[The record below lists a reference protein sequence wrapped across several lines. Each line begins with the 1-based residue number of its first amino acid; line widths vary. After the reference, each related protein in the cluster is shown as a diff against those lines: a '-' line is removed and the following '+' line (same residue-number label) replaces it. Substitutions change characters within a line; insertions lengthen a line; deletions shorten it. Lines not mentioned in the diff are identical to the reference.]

1 MSNHN
6 GDCPRPTGRPRALL
20 ARHLLPSGA
29 DGNNVAFSPLS
40 VHSALSLVAT
50 GAKGDTLHQLLDFL
64 GAPDLAACVGSNVVA
79 YWLASGWPKVLLGS
93 GVWEDAS
100 CGVIQKYFLKDS
112 PYRSIGRA
120 LRERVIMFLS
130 CSRLHPSAPSYHIDP
145 AAAQLPLTSP
155 PAPSCLRPLQ
165 PCQPHRLSLLSS
177 HCPQAPLRLSM
188 RILQPPL
195 EP

>member
-6 GDCPRPTGRPRALL
+6 GDCPRPTGRPRTLL

-100 CGVIQKYFLKDS
+100 CGVIQKYFQNS
-112 PYRSIGRA
+112 PYRLIGRA
-120 LRERVIMFLS
+120 LRERAIMFFSRAHVFVLVFPPTTLILPWYS
-130 CSRLHPSAPSYHIDP
+130 SLWPLLRLHRASAPSNP
-145 AAAQLPLTSP
+145 ANRTAS
-155 PAPSCLRPLQ
+155 
-165 PCQPHRLSLLSS
+165 HR
-177 HCPQAPLRLSM
+177 
-188 RILQPPL
+188 
-195 EP
+195 